1 MKAMSGHES
10 DHWTADEELLRRF
23 VLGRLSGEQ
32 TKKLEE
38 HLAGCSQCRN
48 AVDTERRIAAA
59 AKALGRSELKMRL
72 KNSLGDRRRRVSIE
86 TYSAAAL
93 VLIAV
98 GIAWMSGVLETTSE
112 VTSVAETQPIGIE
125 ERKKNE
131 IDAETYRRA
140 EKGGGT
146 RRLKKDSEDKK
157 EEGGVSLDLPERTLA
172 DAGTGAEERAAA
184 DTVEAERTEIAA
196 APAAQPSPVR
206 SMWIEGIELEG
217 AEPRRTSEALQ
228 ASKMGEAKMKGEVAA
243 KAITREPLEQA
254 QRQPI
259 EVQQR
264 LTSELPPLQQQWQQQ
279 RRSVQALIER
289 SDGQVRM
296 TVYTDHAI
304 EASDRPPVVQQVRDD
319 SLVVIVG
326 RHRIGFRLPQ
336 SWTR

>member
-1 MKAMSGHES
+1 MSGHES

-98 GIAWMSGVLETTSE
+98 GIAWMSGVFETPSE

-125 ERKKNE
+125 ERKRNE
-131 IDAETYRRA
+131 IDAESYRRA
-140 EKGGGT
+140 EKGVGT
-146 RRLKKDSEDKK
+146 RRLKKDSQDKK
-157 EEGGVSLDLPERTLA
+157 EGGASLDMPERTLA
-172 DAGTGAEERAAA
+172 DAGTGAEERVVA
-184 DTVEAERTEIAA
+184 DAVEAEQTEIAA
-196 APAAQPSPVR
+196 APAAQPSPV
-206 SMWIEGIELEG
+206 SSIWIEGMELEG
-217 AEPRRTSEALQ
+217 AEPGRTSEALQ

-243 KAITREPLEQA
+243 KAITREPLAQT

-296 TVYTDHAI
+296 TVYTDRAI

-326 RHRIGFRLPQ
+326 RQRIGFRLPQ